1 MIKSVKLNN
10 FLSFGSSSQEIQ
22 LLPLNVIIGTNGCG
36 KSNFLE
42 AFDLLRNAPSDI
54 RKPIRE
60 GGGVLDWLYNGSS
73 NSDAPTASLVFIIS
87 TKQLPLK
94 TKTYDTLRYELAF
107 TSSGSRFELVE
118 EKLTNEAPEQD
129 LENALFYFDFHE
141 GALVLNSVSHKSV
154 ANALEIDDDNRNRSV
169 FSQVGDVNQ
178 HPEITYLAKTFDR
191 IRLYRAWAFGR
202 HATYRQPQKL
212 DEPDQYLES
221 DCSNLGLIL
230 NKIQHNLPS
239 KKRLLKELQ
248 NLYEDVEDYFINLE
262 GSYAQIF
269 FHERGLRKP
278 VSAARLSD
286 GTLRYLSLLAI
297 LCNPNPPP
305 LICIEEPELGLHPD
319 VIPDLAKL
327 MTEASEKCQLIVT
340 THSDILVDS
349 FNENPEAILIA
360 EKTDGETHLT
370 RLQKDQLAPWLE
382 KYRLGAL
389 WTSGDLGGTR
399 W

>member
-1 MIKSVKLNN
+1 ML
-10 FLSFGSSSQEIQ
+10 Q
-22 LLPLNVIIGTNGCG
+22 
-36 KSNFLE
+36 
-42 AFDLLRNAPSDI
+42 NAPRDI

-60 GGGVLDWLYNGSS
+60 GGGVLSWLYNGSS
-73 NSDAPTASLVFIIS
+73 SSDALTANLVFIVS
-87 TKQLPLK
+87 TEHQPHKAK
-94 TKTYDTLRYELAF
+94 NHSAFRYELAF
-107 TSSGSRFELVE
+107 TSSGSRFELIE
-118 EKLTNEAPEQD
+118 EKLTNSDPEQSID
-129 LENALFYFDFHE
+129 NFQYYFNFQN
-141 GALVLNSVSHKSV
+141 GTLVVDSVSHKPIV
-154 ANALEIDDDNRNRSV
+154 HELEIDDDNRNRSV
-169 FSQVGDVNQ
+169 FSQVGDINQ
-178 HPEITYLAKTFDR
+178 YPEITYLARAFDK
-191 IRLYRAWAFGR
+191 IRLYRDWTFGR
-202 HATYRQPQKL
+202 HAPYRQPQKV

-230 NKIQHNLPS
+230 NKIQHYLPS

-248 NLYEDVEDYFINLE
+248 NFYGDVEDYFINLE
-262 GSYAQIF
+262 SSYAQIY
-269 FHERGLRKP
+269 FHERGLSKP
-278 VSAARLSD
+278 VSATRLSD

-297 LCNPNPPP
+297 LCNPTPPP

-319 VIPDLAKL
+319 VIPELAKL

-349 FNENPEAILIA
+349 FNDNPEAILVA